1 MSEMAHDLPT
11 GGDVPEFDLADRL
24 RKSLRTSG
32 IGVYVM
38 SEYLEVSRNTVGN
51 WINGKTH
58 PRPSELKLWALRTRV
73 DYKWLLTGKLPRG
86 DSNSQPAGSDAVP
99 RPNGRALVERM
110 AKQLSPETEALIR
123 QAIPIRPTQ
132 LIQSAH
138 SR

>member
-86 DSNSQPAGSDAVP
+86 DSNSQPAGLEKDP
-99 RPNGRALVERM
+99 RPFGAAEKLAMRKVL
-110 AKQLSPETEALIR
+110 
-123 QAIPIRPTQ
+123 PIRPAQ
-132 LIQSAH
+132 LVQSTH

>member
-73 DYKWLLTGKLPRG
+73 DYRWLLTGKLPRV
-86 DSNSQPAGSDAVP
+86 DSNHQPAGMERDHQPITRAEIISMRKHLPIGVP
-99 RPNGRALVERM
+99 SIV
-110 AKQLSPETEALIR
+110 
-123 QAIPIRPTQ
+123 
-132 LIQSAH
+132 QSAT